1 MFQIQNIYK
10 LSTREDP
17 YNIHKTLGI
26 FCLLNF
32 MYRYT
37 HFFLFGNMR
46 LENKW
51 GEITLIIHGALS
63 CSSLLFHISGTRNQT
78 KPIIYQE
85 FRMHSILFAMRSVII
100 CFLHYYKYHYLYIIG
115 TCYSVLF
122 LSDLITKIYNKEN
135 KNGTTM
141 RNMQFGENV
150 TLDQRK
156 HITNMHS
163 IMQIAATVFMLGNI
177 NTAFS
182 PIMPIQISA
191 FLMTLVKKGIITT
204 NILQFIYAITLFM
217 NYFLIKTVS
226 LEFIFIFG
234 IIMKIHENIVF
245 KYRINKYIAW
255 FSHFTMFIIYREC
268 GYEKSMQI
276 IFIDYRDIC
285 WTFIY
290 FFIIYK
296 FSHFEKEFGMLL
308 PELGMELED

>member
-1 MFQIQNIYK
+1 MFQIQNIHK

-17 YNIHKTLGI
+17 YNIHKILGI
-26 FCLLNF
+26 ICVLNF

-46 LENKW
+46 LENEW
-51 GEITLIIHGALS
+51 GKRTLIIHGVLS
-63 CSSLLFHISGTRNQT
+63 CSSLFFTSNSV

-85 FRMHSILFAMRSVII
+85 FRMHSILFAMRSVIV
-100 CFLHYYKYHYLYIIG
+100 CFLHYYKYHYVYIIG

-135 KNGTTM
+135 KNGTTT
-141 RNMQFGENV
+141 RNMKFGDNV
-150 TLDQRK
+150 TLEQLK
-156 HITNMHS
+156 HITNMYNITH
-163 IMQIAATVFMLGNI
+163 IAETIFMLGNI

-182 PIMPIQISA
+182 PIMPIQIST
-191 FLMTLVKKGIITT
+191 FLMPLVKKGIITT
-204 NILQFIYAITLFM
+204 NMLQFIYAITLFM

-234 IIMKIHENIVF
+234 IIMKTHENIVF
-245 KYRINKYIAW
+245 KYKINKYIAW

-276 IFIDYRDIC
+276 IFMDYRYIS
-285 WTFIY
+285 WAFIY
-290 FFIIYK
+290 SYILYK
-296 FSHFEKEFGMLL
+296 LTLFEKELGMLL
-308 PELGMELED
+308 PEFVMRLED